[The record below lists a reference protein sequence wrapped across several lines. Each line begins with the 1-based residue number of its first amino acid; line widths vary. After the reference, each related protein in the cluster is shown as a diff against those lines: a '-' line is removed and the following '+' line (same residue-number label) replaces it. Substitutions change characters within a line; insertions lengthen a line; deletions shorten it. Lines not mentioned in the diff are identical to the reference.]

1 MAGSDWMW
9 HFAKLGGWMEP
20 IGIQLN
26 CFSIM
31 SLVNVN
37 LDVFLIRPP
46 EIIQPVQS
54 AMQSQHFCSDVDR
67 PVNRHRRET
76 RNSGKTWK
84 VRRLALAKII
94 SNGCLI
100 DATKND
106 NDFFY

>member
-1 MAGSDWMW
+1 
-9 HFAKLGGWMEP
+9 MEP

-76 RNSGKTWK
+76 GKTWK
-84 VRRLALAKII
+84 VRRLALAK
-94 SNGCLI
+94 NHVQWLF
-100 DATKND
+100 D
-106 NDFFY
+106 

>member
-1 MAGSDWMW
+1 
-9 HFAKLGGWMEP
+9 MEP

-31 SLVNVN
+31 SLVN

-84 VRRLALAKII
+84 VRRLALAK
-94 SNGCLI
+94 NHVQWLF
-100 DATKND
+100 D
-106 NDFFY
+106 